1 MMEGITLKMFAGKC
15 AYFLTFF
22 CSYSKIDKFGCAVT
36 IRKKNPF
43 ISLNLSLIFPYI

>member
-22 CSYSKIDKFGCAVT
+22 AAT
-36 IRKKNPF
+36 AR
-43 ISLNLSLIFPYI
+43 LTNLGVQ